1 MAKDKA
7 KNKKHHTL
15 STLAMCI
22 VVIMVFG
29 YYCFVQYPEIHSQKQ
44 QLTAVSLRINKE
56 TAKKDQL
63 LREQKGLSSTEY
75 VEGIARDELG
85 LLKPN
90 ETVYVDI
97 TKNKQ

>member
-7 KNKKHHTL
+7 KKKNHHTL
-15 STLAMCI
+15 STLAMC
-22 VVIMVFG
+22 VVIMVVAG
-29 YYCFVQYPEIHSQKQ
+29 YYCFIQYPEIHSQKQ
-44 QLTAVSLRINKE
+44 ELTAVNLRINKE

-63 LREQKGLSSTEY
+63 VREQKQLSSQEYTEN
-75 VEGIARDELG
+75 IAREELG